1 MEPPQRS
8 GPSRLLY
15 RRGVEDPHLESSV
28 RGDGDAVFL
37 KQFHAQRI
45 EPVPRFPEPLQQRHV
60 RQIRQARLP
69 SPHHGLS
76 QRMSASQMDQQRPQ
90 QLLRRLVLAQP
101 SQRPRLRRQILP
113 VVRKERDQQ
122 VPVLACRPLHHGSAH
137 ASTIQNYDAEDKLA
151 LMPPPPPPPPRQR
164 GCAPRC
170 IPINHDQKVLQPLD
184 IENLIPAE
192 HPARKIWAVAG
203 MFMMR
208 REEGE
213 DEKMTAAPSVPSRL
227 DSLKTLQDTRP
238 HRAKPTGEKA
248 FPVEVVAGQ
257 GFTAPG
263 RDIGNIRLKPVAPRG
278 SSCTRSCPWT
288 LLWQGRP
295 ALESRRGRL
304 SIVRRPWCD

>member
-1 MEPPQRS
+1 MPDPGRVGIPPIGEHVVARTDRKLFERLARPAPFRPGQLEEITAQRRQPDAVMEPPQRS

-151 LMPPPPPPPPRQR
+151 LMGVGR
-164 GCAPRC
+164 
-170 IPINHDQKVLQPLD
+170 
-184 IENLIPAE
+184 
-192 HPARKIWAVAG
+192 
-203 MFMMR
+203 
-208 REEGE
+208 
-213 DEKMTAAPSVPSRL
+213 TYRL
-227 DSLKTLQDTRP
+227 GGID
-238 HRAKPTGEKA
+238 G
-248 FPVEVVAGQ
+248 
-257 GFTAPG
+257 
-263 RDIGNIRLKPVAPRG
+263 G
-278 SSCTRSCPWT
+278 SS
-288 LLWQGRP
+288 P
-295 ALESRRGRL
+295 APPVYAVLA
-304 SIVRRPWCD
+304 